1 MVSFALFKIQSYFIL
16 PPYSLPPYNL
26 LSYLSPPAHPMHS
39 HLEGWLHVKS
49 GHTFF
54 SVVTTKRASETQIF
68 PVAKSMTPCL
78 SVWSSLP
85 VCCCVLPRCLYSLC
99 WAWTTP
105 RRRWVPL
112 NTNLC
117 LFVCVCMHV
126 HRHAQGCTYMHAH
139 MYACVFLYVWEH
151 MHVCASACGVQRITL
166 VVVPL
171 PLSTLLLVK
180 IASHWPELIK

>member
-26 LSYLSPPAHPMHS
+26 TCLLLRILCTAIWKDGFM
-39 HLEGWLHVKS
+39 LNQDTL
-49 GHTFF
+49 FF

-68 PVAKSMTPCL
+68 PVAKSMTPCF
-78 SVWSSLP
+78 SVRSSLP

-126 HRHAQGCTYMHAH
+126 HRHAQGCTYMHVH

-151 MHVCASACGVQRITL
+151 MHVCASACGVQRITP
-166 VVVPL
+166 VVILL